1 MSSSINASKINA
13 STSVK
18 IDDATIISTTDGTAI
33 NLPTGSEV
41 NGQLINT
48 SGVETSNITGVTAG
62 DSPYSV
68 ASSDVVIVC
77 NTTNGTITINL
88 PAASSSNGRL
98 LRIIDSGN
106 AGTNAI
112 TIAANGSDTIQGNA
126 TLIMNIDNES
136 ISTISVHSVLPGE
149 WRIH

>member
-1 MSSSINASKINA
+1 MSSSINA

-33 NLPTGSEV
+33 NLPAGSEV

-126 TLIMNIDNES
+126 TLIINIDNES

>member
-1 MSSSINASKINA
+1 MYSSINA

-33 NLPTGSEV
+33 NLPAGSEV

-62 DSPYSV
+62 VSPYSV

-98 LRIIDSGN
+98 LRIIDLGD

-112 TIAANGSDTIQGNA
+112 TIDADGTDNINANG
-126 TLIMNIDNES
+126 TLTMNVNYEPIS
-136 ISTISVHSVLPGE
+136 IISVNLISSGR
-149 WRIH
+149 WAII

>member
-1 MSSSINASKINA
+1 MSSSINA

-33 NLPTGSEV
+33 NLPAGSEV

>member
-33 NLPTGSEV
+33 NLPAGSKV

-62 DSPYSV
+62 SYSV

-136 ISTISVHSVLPGE
+136 ISTTSVHSVLPGE